1 MSGLRRG
8 SRRSARPSR
17 PLPNSAAAPGRTGP
31 AARPTHVSD
40 DSQTLPDQR
49 HAVKDFFPNY
59 IRDEVRIMCE
69 IDSRQAGIEKTEEIE
84 ITPEIVAIGVAE
96 LIAWENSEESRYE
109 PLVERLYLKMRIL

>member
-1 MSGLRRG
+1 
-8 SRRSARPSR
+8 
-17 PLPNSAAAPGRTGP
+17 
-31 AARPTHVSD
+31 
-40 DSQTLPDQR
+40 
-49 HAVKDFFPNY
+49 
-59 IRDEVRIMCE
+59 MCE